1 VTAPLVPPAYLCGC
15 IVSFHDGWD
24 ALDRDDDSW
33 LRLPFGVVAL
43 SCGTVPCHFTKSTS
57 HQRRRSTLRNVKRVF
72 RTLVTAAALALV
84 SIAAHAATI
93 RLTGDLKASAE
104 VPPKDSAG
112 TGTVTATLDTET
124 NEFKYHVEF
133 SGLTGPVV
141 AAHFHGPA
149 AAGAN
154 AKPQLPIKT
163 SPITSPIDG
172 TATLTPEQ
180 AKELVNGRW
189 YFNLH
194 TSANPGGEIRGQILK
209 SE

>member
-1 VTAPLVPPAYLCGC
+1 VSLHDVNQPA
-15 IVSFHDGWD
+15 
-24 ALDRDDDSW
+24 
-33 LRLPFGVVAL
+33 
-43 SCGTVPCHFTKSTS
+43 K
-57 HQRRRSTLRNVKRVF
+57 RRITLRNVKRVF
-72 RTLVTAAALALV
+72 RTVVTASVLALV
-84 SIAAHAATI
+84 SIAANAATI

-104 VPPKDSAG
+104 VPPKDSPG

-133 SGLTGPVV
+133 TGLTGPVM

-163 SPITSPIDG
+163 SPDVKDQVVRESMVITSPIDG
-172 TATLTPEQ
+172 KATLTPEQ
-180 AKELVNGRW
+180 AKALVEGKW